1 MNIYTGMVV
10 YRFKGVIKGTFVTRV
25 CNVYSSEYCR
35 EFFVHT
41 VGKYEI
47 PIPIT
52 CQYIISH
59 TKPNSLVWNFA
70 GRVHWRMKINL
81 NFASHFQHAPS
92 FHKSMESIVK

>member
-59 TKPNSLVWNFA
+59 TKPNSLVMKLGQKSGRTPVAHCEFA
-70 GRVHWRMKINL
+70 GEGIK
-81 NFASHFQHAPS
+81 FD
-92 FHKSMESIVK
+92 